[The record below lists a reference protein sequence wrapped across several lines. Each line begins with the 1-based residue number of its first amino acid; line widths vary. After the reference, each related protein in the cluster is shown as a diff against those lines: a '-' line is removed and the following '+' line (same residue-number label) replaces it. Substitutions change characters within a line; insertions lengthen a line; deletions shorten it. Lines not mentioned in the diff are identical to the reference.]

1 MYYQKSILI
10 LFLFFSVLVQGQEST
25 AVNYRFS
32 MPKVASTDGV
42 NAEHY
47 EQLEQKIK
55 GSFSK
60 KNIFAAQTPFPVV
73 PYIEVVD
80 AKNAGEV
87 HMVKV
92 VKIAVKLSIEDMD
105 NQIQFNRFE
114 TTMLATDEDM
124 PKAISKAIRQMKTSD
139 PKFRAFF
146 TEAEKNVMTFYTENC
161 DKIVKTAQTHINRKK
176 YDRAYAMLRYVP
188 ENMKCFNQVERL
200 MTSIFNSSTEVNC
213 REMLLKAKTEMAKK
227 EYNQA
232 LQYVNLIDSK
242 SSCYADVSKLL
253 TEIGTLVNQKS
264 IDNYR
269 KKKLEYER
277 KSELEKLK
285 ILGTQADYLKIP
297 VK

>member
-60 KNIFAAQTPFPVV
+60 KNIFAAQTPFSVV

-264 IDNYR
+264 IDDYR

-277 KSELEKLK
+277 KSELERLK

>member
-25 AVNYRFS
+25 AVNYRFAI
-32 MPKVASTDGV
+32 PKVESTDVV

-47 EQLEQKIK
+47 QQLEHKIK

-60 KNIFAAQTPFPVV
+60 KNIFSTQTPFSVV

-87 HMVKV
+87 HLVKV
-92 VKIAVKLSIEDMD
+92 VKVAIKLSIEDMD

-114 TTMLATDEDM
+114 TTMLATDEDL

-146 TEAEKNVMTFYTENC
+146 TEAEKNVMSFYTKNC
-161 DKIVKTAQTHINRKK
+161 DKILKAAQTHIDRKQ
-176 YDRAYAMLRYVP
+176 YDRAFVMLMYVP
-188 ENMKCFNQVERL
+188 QDMKCFNQVERL
-200 MTSIFNSSTEVNC
+200 MTSIFNSSTDVNC
-213 REMLLKAKTEMAKK
+213 REMLLKAKTEIAKK
-227 EYNQA
+227 DYNQA
-232 LQYVNLIDSK
+232 LQYVNLIDPK

-253 TEIGTLVNQKS
+253 SEIGTLVNQDS
-264 IDNYR
+264 IEDYR

-285 ILGTQADYLKIP
+285 ILGAQADYLKIP